1 MIPVL
6 YLATE
11 LFINLEF
18 LIAVSEIYNYLI
30 SDVEADINGRLN
42 EWQFIKSDFSICKL
56 ESIKFNNRADIS
68 PY

>member
-42 EWQFIKSDFSICKL
+42 E
-56 ESIKFNNRADIS
+56 
-68 PY
+68 